1 MTRWFIADARV
12 QLLTVFRI
20 VTSVTC
26 QRNEAYDQQV
36 LPGCPGHGKVRTT
49 SGGTMRID
57 GVLRAKGTEVIS
69 VSPHATLHDAATLLR
84 KHRIGALLV
93 IGADEQ
99 VAGILSERDIVAAV
113 ADRGAAA
120 LGATV
125 DSAMSAEVVVCSP
138 SDTVEQLMAIMTER
152 RFRHLPVVSEG
163 SLLGIVSIGDVVKRR
178 LAEVSDEAQALHEYI
193 THGR

>member
-1 MTRWFIADARV
+1 M
-12 QLLTVFRI
+12 
-20 VTSVTC
+20 VTSAVTLVTC
-26 QRNEAYDQQV
+26 WRDEAYDHLV
-36 LPGCPGHGKVRTT
+36 LGRAYLVTAWCRTT

-69 VSPHATLHDAATLLR
+69 VSPQASLQDAASLLR
-84 KHRIGALLV
+84 QHRIGALLV

-99 VAGILSERDIVAAV
+99 VAGIISERDIVAAV
-113 ADRGAAA
+113 ADGGAAA

-152 RFRHLPVVSEG
+152 RFRHLPVVSEETAREFV
-163 SLLGIVSIGDVVKRR
+163 L
-178 LAEVSDEAQALHEYI
+178 
-193 THGR
+193 THTARADC

>member
-1 MTRWFIADARV
+1 
-12 QLLTVFRI
+12 
-20 VTSVTC
+20 
-26 QRNEAYDQQV
+26 
-36 LPGCPGHGKVRTT
+36 
-49 SGGTMRID
+49 MRID

-69 VSPHATLHDAATLLR
+69 VSPQASLQDAASLLR
-84 KHRIGALLV
+84 QHRIGALLV

-99 VAGILSERDIVAAV
+99 VAGIISERDIVAAV
-113 ADRGAAA
+113 ADGGAAA

-193 THGR
+193 TLGR

>member
-1 MTRWFIADARV
+1 
-12 QLLTVFRI
+12 
-20 VTSVTC
+20 
-26 QRNEAYDQQV
+26 
-36 LPGCPGHGKVRTT
+36 
-49 SGGTMRID
+49 MRID

-69 VSPHATLHDAATLLR
+69 VSPQASLQDAAGLLR
-84 KHRIGALLV
+84 QHRIGALLV
-93 IGADEQ
+93 IGSDEQ
-99 VAGILSERDIVAAV
+99 VLGIISERDIVGAV
-113 ADRGAAA
+113 ADGGAAA

-193 THGR
+193 TLGR

>member
-1 MTRWFIADARV
+1 
-12 QLLTVFRI
+12 
-20 VTSVTC
+20 
-26 QRNEAYDQQV
+26 
-36 LPGCPGHGKVRTT
+36 
-49 SGGTMRID
+49 MRID

-69 VSPHATLHDAATLLR
+69 VSPQASLQDAAGLLR
-84 KHRIGALLV
+84 QHRIGALLV
-93 IGADEQ
+93 IGSDEQ
-99 VAGILSERDIVAAV
+99 VLGIISERDIVAAV
-113 ADRGAAA
+113 ADGGAAA

-193 THGR
+193 TLGR